1 MGGPALDSMMSMRC
15 FIVSLAVF
23 AVIGGS
29 AHQFQDTFEE
39 NDVVVPETDGEVLL
53 QDEFLS
59 RFNRGRGTL
68 PESEFVE
75 DEYGSHEETD
85 GSKISRAYD
94 DYVMVEV
101 AHGSAGSGYQPSAS
115 YMPSASY
122 IPSAPYQP
130 SALYMPSASYMP
142 SYQPSASYMPS
153 YQPSASYMAM
163 AGRRHR
169 HNHVVMSEAAHGS
182 AAGSGRHNHVVMSEA
197 AHGSAAGSG
206 SYGSRVVHFG

>member
-101 AHGSAGSGYQPSAS
+101 AHGSAGSGYQPS
-115 YMPSASY
+115 
-122 IPSAPYQP
+122 
-130 SALYMPSASYMP
+130 YMPSASYMP

>member
-101 AHGSAGSGYQPSAS
+101 AHGSAGSGYQPSAP

-122 IPSAPYQP
+122 MPSYQP
-130 SALYMPSASYMP
+130 SASYMPSYQPSASYMPSYVMLEVGSGVGSGYQPSYMPSASYMP

-163 AGRRHR
+163 AGR
-169 HNHVVMSEAAHGS
+169 
-182 AAGSGRHNHVVMSEA
+182 
-197 AHGSAAGSG
+197 
-206 SYGSRVVHFG
+206 